1 MFGTIFS
8 PHKNRH
14 QKYVMAHFKTVHTSD
29 ITSGVTLA
37 HKEKPLPIM
46 NPWLELAGPV
56 LRGKADLF
64 LLLRRK

>member
-1 MFGTIFS
+1 
-8 PHKNRH
+8 
-14 QKYVMAHFKTVHTSD
+14 MAHFKTVHTSD

-46 NPWLELAGPV
+46 NPWLELAGPM